1 MHGASA
7 YAAVDEAPVN
17 VKGALEPACCC
28 DLHQA
33 ALLHM
38 HCPLLAAVNLDVRRT
53 FDVQGALQASQ
64 NLRGATR
71 LHMYGAPLRTRQAK
85 VTAPGHDQAA
95 PVGTGDRLFAV
106 DAAWRNLTP
115 VDDVHA

>member
-1 MHGASA
+1 
-7 YAAVDEAPVN
+7 
-17 VKGALEPACCC
+17 
-28 DLHQA
+28 
-33 ALLHM
+33 
-38 HCPLLAAVNLDVRRT
+38 
-53 FDVQGALQASQ
+53 
-64 NLRGATR
+64 
-71 LHMYGAPLRTRQAK
+71 MYGAPLRTRQAK